1 MTNIELAKSI
11 RNGIFADRGT
21 DLNEAFNY
29 AFEIM
34 KSNPQA
40 LTGMMVVLNTL
51 SNIIL
56 ENEKEV
62 A

>member
-11 RNGIFADRGT
+11 RNGMFADRGT
-21 DLNEAFNY
+21 NLNEAYNY
-29 AFEIM
+29 AFELM
-34 KSNPQA
+34 KVNPHA

>member
-1 MTNIELAKSI
+1 MTNVELAKSI
-11 RNGIFADRGT
+11 RSGMFADRGT
-21 DLNEAFNY
+21 DLNEAYNY
-29 AFEIM
+29 AMEVM
-34 KSNPQA
+34 KGNPHA

>member
-1 MTNIELAKSI
+1 MTNVELAKNI
-11 RNGIFADRGT
+11 RSSLFADRAT
-21 DLNEAFNY
+21 DLNEAYNY
-29 AFEIM
+29 AFELM
-34 KSNPQA
+34 KGNPQA

>member
-1 MTNIELAKSI
+1 MTNVELAKSI
-11 RNGIFADRGT
+11 RSSMFADRGT
-21 DLNEAFNY
+21 DLNEAYNY
-29 AFEIM
+29 AMELM
-34 KSNPQA
+34 MGNPHA

-56 ENEKEV
+56 ENEKAE

>member
-1 MTNIELAKSI
+1 MTNVELAKSI
-11 RNGIFADRGT
+11 RSGMFADRGY
-21 DLNEAFNY
+21 DLNQAYDY
-29 AFEIM
+29 AMEVM
-34 KSNPQA
+34 KGNPQA
-40 LTGMMVVLNTL
+40 ITGMMVVLNTL

>member
-11 RNGIFADRGT
+11 RNGMFADRGT
-21 DLNEAFNY
+21 NLNEAYNY
-29 AFEIM
+29 AFELM
-34 KSNPQA
+34 KSNPHA

>member
-1 MTNIELAKSI
+1 MTNVELAKSI
-11 RNGIFADRGT
+11 RSGMFADRGT
-21 DLNEAFNY
+21 DLNEAYNY
-29 AFEIM
+29 AMEVM
-34 KSNPQA
+34 KGNPQA

>member
-1 MTNIELAKSI
+1 MTNVELAKSI
-11 RNGIFADRGT
+11 RSNLFADRGY
-21 DLNEAFNY
+21 DLNEAYNY
-29 AFEIM
+29 AMELM
-34 KSNPQA
+34 MGNPHA
-40 LTGMMVVLNTL
+40 YTGMMVVLNTI

>member
-1 MTNIELAKSI
+1 MTNVELAKSI
-11 RNGIFADRGT
+11 RSNLFADRGT
-21 DLNEAFNY
+21 DLNEAYNY
-29 AFEIM
+29 AMELM
-34 KSNPQA
+34 MGNPHA
-40 LTGMMVVLNTL
+40 MTGMMVVLNTM

>member
-1 MTNIELAKSI
+1 M
-11 RNGIFADRGT
+11 FADRGY
-21 DLNEAFNY
+21 DLNEAYNY
-29 AFEIM
+29 AMEVM
-34 KSNPQA
+34 KGNPQA
-40 LTGMMVVLNTL
+40 ITGMMVVLNTL

>member
-1 MTNIELAKSI
+1 M
-11 RNGIFADRGT
+11 FADRGT
-21 DLNEAFNY
+21 DLNEAYNY
-29 AFEIM
+29 AMEVM
-34 KSNPQA
+34 KGNPQA
-40 LTGMMVVLNTL
+40 ITGMMVVLNTL